1 MGAAELPHPGDQER
15 QHGADRRGQAGGAQV
30 AVYFIRHTNLVER
43 FRELYGDALRFEGNR
58 GIVLDVREKL
68 PVEKLRYCIA
78 MALTYR
84 LEKRARK
91 T

>member
-1 MGAAELPHPGDQER
+1 VGAAELPHPGDQER

-43 FRELYGDALRFEGNR
+43 FRELYGGALRFAGNR
-58 GIVLDVREKL
+58 SIVLDVRAPL
-68 PVEKLRYCIA
+68 PTEELRHCVA
-78 MALTYR
+78 MALTYQ
-84 LEKRARK
+84 LDKRPRK